1 MEISMIVVWLVLLL
15 VSIIVEFLT
24 TSLVSIWFAFGCL
37 VAAVMALIG
46 VPIFAQIISF
56 AIVSILIMA
65 VIRPIAKEYFNNKT
79 IETNAGSV
87 VGKHARVTGVIDN
100 LLGTGT
106 VVVEGME
113 AVEVKVYNTSG
124 QMVKCVRET
133 NEIDVE
139 GLAEGVYLVRIMDAE
154 GKVYTNK
161 ITVR

>member
-113 AVEVKVYNTSG
+113 WSARSSFDEVKISVGETVTIKAIDG
-124 QMVKCVRET
+124 VKLIVEKT
-133 NEIDVE
+133 NIV
-139 GLAEGVYLVRIMDAE
+139 
-154 GKVYTNK
+154 N
-161 ITVR
+161 